1 MSELIKWL
9 MRQDDLGLPGAPLQ
23 DAAKCPS
30 PPPGHRDIY
39 KVLKFGVSLQG
50 GGALPPASRVLFYF
64 LKSLL
69 GLPSSLL
76 GAYAPAPAPPLLMP
90 GQGEGG
96 ARCL

>member
-1 MSELIKWL
+1 MTWGC
-9 MRQDDLGLPGAPLQ
+9 LGPPSRMLPSVPLL
-23 DAAKCPS
+23 
-30 PPPGHRDIY
+30 PPGHRDIY
-39 KVLKFGVSLQG
+39 KVLKFGVSLRG

-76 GAYAPAPAPPLLMP
+76 GAYAPAPAPPLLLP